1 MFFAPP
7 GSSATPPPGGQ
18 PTDIGTVK
26 KLLNDLSTEMSKFSI
41 TNFTNTAVEEI
52 FKLQKSVDTLNA
64 SLLGTRTRLV
74 EMGRAVADAAP
85 AIVAMGGKLEDT
97 QATIA
102 DIAAGTRRNVI
113 ASTKDVEQLFAVGA
127 LTGKKVNE
135 IVDSFAKAGM
145 NYRQIGNNVRD
156 SINLANSL
164 GVNAKAVM
172 GAVVENTDKLQRFN
186 FEGGVQGLAKMAAQ
200 ASMLR
205 FDMAET
211 FKLAEDVMDP
221 ERAVEIASAFQRLGV
236 SAGNLVDPF
245 QLMNQSINDPSGLQD
260 SLINISKQFTYF
272 DEKSKTYKINPQ
284 GILTLKEMEKQTG
297 VSAKALRDAAISAA
311 DFDERLQ
318 AVGKA
323 TLFPEATEDD
333 KKLLANMARMGEGG
347 EYEISIGGEYQKIS
361 EIQADQLKQLV
372 KEQKEGPKT
381 VEEIQKSTLEIDKS
395 ILANAKEINQKLSKN
410 LLFGEK
416 SLQGSME
423 FTRAIRE
430 TGKTTAASAFPKEFS
445 EELKKLQEERAKE
458 TDPAKRQALDT
469 EIIQLVQG
477 NMKTS
482 LQSFSE
488 GLKKSGD
495 VIGGSVGKT
504 IEDVLNPMLDVSFGK
519 GGPGRAAG
527 TGGATRV
534 GGIPTP
540 TVNAPSNQI
549 NPEWIY
555 GTSQR
560 VQQANAQNQANQQQ
574 VKIDASDIPS
584 LPKRIDVYFNKPA
597 SVDFSTIEEALSS
610 GVLKI
615 EEATFNAVEKT
626 AKRLG
631 KQSRLP

>member
-7 GSSATPPPGGQ
+7 GGTPPPEGAQ
-18 PTDIGTVK
+18 QTDIGTVK
-26 KLLNDLSTEMSKFSI
+26 QLLNDLSKEMSKFST
-41 TNFTNTAVEEI
+41 TNFANTAVEEI
-52 FKLQKSVDTLNA
+52 FKLQKSVDTLNS

-85 AIVAMGGKLEDT
+85 AILAMGGKLEDT

-102 DIAAGTRRNVI
+102 DIAAGTRRNVV

-145 NYRQIGNNVRD
+145 NYKQIGNNVKET
-156 SINLANSL
+156 INLANSL
-164 GVNAKAVM
+164 GVNARAVM

-186 FEGGVQGLAKMAAQ
+186 FEGGVKGLSKMAAQ

-205 FDMAET
+205 FDMQET

-272 DEKSKTYKINPQ
+272 DEKTKTFKINPQ
-284 GILTLKEMEKQTG
+284 GILTLKEIEKQTG
-297 VSAKALRDAAISAA
+297 VSAKTLRDAAISAA
-311 DFDERLQ
+311 DFDERLE
-318 AVGKA
+318 AVSKA
-323 TLFPEATEDD
+323 SLFPEASEED

-347 EYEISIGGEYQKIS
+347 QYEISIGGEYQEIGK
-361 EIQADQLKQLV
+361 IQAEQLKQLV
-372 KEQKEGPKT
+372 KEQKEGPQT
-381 VEEIQKSTLEIDKS
+381 IEEIQKNTLEIDKS

-423 FTRAIRE
+423 FTKAIRE
-430 TGKTTAASAFPKEFS
+430 TGKATAASAFPEQFRV
-445 EELKKLQEERAKE
+445 ELKKLQEERAKE
-458 TDPAKRQALDT
+458 TDPEKRKALDAR
-469 EIIQLVQG
+469 IIELVQKD
-477 NMKTS
+477 MKSS
-482 LQSFSE
+482 LQTFSE

-495 VIGGSVGKT
+495 VIGGKVGET
-504 IEDVLNPMLDVSFGK
+504 VETVLQPLLDGSFGK
-519 GGPGRAAG
+519 EGSGRAPG
-527 TGGATRV
+527 TGGAARV
-534 GGIPTP
+534 GGVPTP

-549 NPEWIY
+549 NPEWLY
-555 GTSQR
+555 GTAQR
-560 VQQANAQNQANQQQ
+560 VQQMNAQNQANQQQ
-574 VKIDASDIPS
+574 VRVDASDIPS

-597 SVDFSTIEEALSS
+597 SVDFSSIEEALTS
-610 GVLKI
+610 GILKI
-615 EEATFNAVEKT
+615 EEATFTAVEKT

-631 KQSRLP
+631 KTSRLP

>member
-7 GSSATPPPGGQ
+7 GSPTTPPPGGQ

-41 TNFTNTAVEEI
+41 TNFANTAVEEI

-458 TDPAKRQALDT
+458 KDPAKRQALDS

-504 IEDVLNPMLDVSFGK
+504 IEDFLNPMLDVSFGK